1 MNRQDE
7 YQILYFWSLMQQ
19 VGDRITFFF
28 TIVNQKLFKDRQG
41 FTSMIRRYRQ
51 TKIVATLGPASGEPD
66 MMRKLFESGVDI
78 FRLNFSH
85 GDHEAHHKNVETAR
99 SLEKEFDRPLALMA
113 DLQGP
118 KLRIG
123 QFKEGSVPLKSGM
136 AFRFDLE
143 ETLGDETRVQLPHPE
158 VIETLKVGS
167 EILLDDG
174 KVRAKI
180 TAKDKQGL
188 DAEIVSGSGLSNNK
202 GFNLP
207 GVVLPIAA
215 LTDKDKE
222 DLEAAIDMGADWIAQ
237 SFVQKPEDVI
247 EAQKLIKGRAA
258 LMAKIEKPSA
268 VESLDDI
275 IEVVD
280 GIMLARG
287 DLGVEIPPE
296 DVPAVQKKVVRKV
309 RHAGKPV
316 IVATQM
322 LESMVDHVRPTR
334 AEASDVATAVYDGAD
349 AVMLSAETAVG
360 KYPVE
365 AVSIMNRICES
376 TESDVN
382 YRRIMDADRPETED
396 DPSDA
401 TTVAATYVAED
412 IGAAAIVNYTTSGS
426 TTLRTV
432 RQRPDAPV
440 ICLTQNMQTARRLM
454 LSFGV
459 RTVHITDVNSFAET
473 VEKAVGLVKEQGYAQ
488 KGDKIVLTAGVPFG
502 VSGTTN
508 VLRIADVI

>member
-1 MNRQDE
+1 
-7 YQILYFWSLMQQ
+7 
-19 VGDRITFFF
+19 
-28 TIVNQKLFKDRQG
+28 
-41 FTSMIRRYRQ
+41 MIRRYRQ
-51 TKIVATLGPASGEPD
+51 TKIVATLGPASGDPV
-66 MMRKLFESGVDI
+66 MMKALFEAGVDM

-85 GDHEAHHKNVETAR
+85 GSHDAHRKNVETAR
-99 SLEKEFDRPLALMA
+99 ALEAEFGRPIALLADM
-113 DLQGP
+113 QGP

-123 QFKEGSVPLKSGM
+123 RFKNDSIEIHQGM
-136 AFRFDLE
+136 AFRFDLDDA
-143 ETLGDETRVQLPHPE
+143 LGDETRVQLPHPE
-158 VIETLKVGS
+158 VIEAMEIGS

-174 KVRAKI
+174 KVRVKI
-180 TAKDKQGL
+180 TAKDKNGL
-188 DAEIVSGSGLSNNK
+188 DSEIVTGSKLSNNK
-202 GFNLP
+202 GFNIP
-207 GVVLPIAA
+207 GIILPIAA
-215 LTDKDKE
+215 LTEKDRL
-222 DLEAAIDMGADWIAQ
+222 DLEAAIGMGVDWIAQ

-268 VESLDDI
+268 VKCIDEI
-275 IEVVD
+275 IDVVD

-296 DVPAVQKKVVRKV
+296 QVPAVQKKVVRRV

-322 LESMVDHVRPTR
+322 LESMIDNARPTR

-360 KYPVE
+360 QYPVE

-376 TESDVN
+376 TESDNN
-382 YRRIMDADRPETED
+382 YRRIMDADHPETEA

-401 TTVAATYVAED
+401 ITVAATYVAED

-432 RQRPDAPV
+432 RQRPDVPV
-440 ICLTQNMQTARRLM
+440 LCLTQNIQTARRLV

-459 RTVHITDVNSFAET
+459 RTIHITDVSSFAET
-473 VEKAVGLVKEQGYAQ
+473 VERAVGLVKEKGYAQ
-488 KGDKIVLTAGVPFG
+488 KGGKIVLTAGVPFG

-508 VLRIADVI
+508 VLRIADVV